1 MSQSNLVIR
10 LLLCFATLTF
20 IGTATAQAQACA
32 PLPAHLPEPSD
43 LPIIPTLP
51 DPFTFRL
58 SDRRVRSRADWPCR
72 RAELLAL
79 APSRVVDISGTA
91 IDGAPG
97 ALSPP
102 SPSVPQALSG
112 AAPSP
117 IPVRALALSWAGSY
131 MPADPNAFGALLA
144 SAILDNMQG
153 ALGAAAWRW
162 LFYIEGALTILVAL
176 LASFVLPDFPET
188 TAAGGWL
195 SAEEVA
201 LAVRRMRDDS
211 GATARGASGGGGLA
225 NGFWMA
231 VADPNVYILTAV
243 LLSQSLA
250 NAFTMWF
257 PTIVAT
263 LGYGRTATLLL
274 CAPPYLLAA
283 VLAFFVSRCASP
295 SPLRSYSA
303 DHSTQPL

>member
-1 MSQSNLVIR
+1 MTR
-10 LLLCFATLTF
+10 LLLGIVEASFF
-20 IGTATAQAQACA
+20 
-32 PLPAHLPEPSD
+32 
-43 LPIIPTLP
+43 
-51 DPFTFRL
+51 
-58 SDRRVRSRADWPCR
+58 
-72 RAELLAL
+72 
-79 APSRVVDISGTA
+79 
-91 IDGAPG
+91 PG
-97 ALSPP
+97 ALFLISKWYRHDELGLRTTLLFCGNT
-102 SPSVPQALSG
+102 LS
-112 AAPSP
+112 
-117 IPVRALALSWAGSY
+117 
-131 MPADPNAFGALLA
+131 NAFGALLA

-153 ALGAAAWRW
+153 VLGAAAWRW

-176 LASFVLPDFPET
+176 LASLVLPDFPET
-188 TAAGGWL
+188 TKAGGWL

-231 VADPNVYILTAV
+231 VADPNVYVLTAV

-303 DHSTQPL
+303 DRSTKSL